1 MNALILLAATKATQI
16 PKVFGDVNMF
26 VTAAVCA
33 VGFLLL
39 AILISS
45 LIKYE
50 PGSNPKDPRK
60 RRLWFWILGVL
71 AVILV
76 FVLLFFVIP
85 VPVDAI
91 DWTNFTPGEKKNY
104 ENAMAHYTMMAGIA
118 TGTCF
123 VAYVVLGLILSKVF
137 KNKKIGDWF

>member
-1 MNALILLAATKATQI
+1 MKTLMLLAAQVTSI
-16 PKVFGDVNMF
+16 PKVLPDINMF
-26 VTAAVCA
+26 VAAIVCA
-33 VGFLLL
+33 LGFLLL

-50 PGSNPKDPRK
+50 PGSNPKDPKK
-60 RRLWFWILGVL
+60 RRMWFWVLGVL
-71 AVILV
+71 AVVLA

-85 VPVDAI
+85 VPVEAI
-91 DWTNFTPGEKKNY
+91 DWTNYTPKQRKDY
-104 ENAMAHYTMMAGIA
+104 ENLMAHYTMMAGIA

-123 VAYVVLGLILSKVF
+123 VIYVVLGLILSKVF

>member
-1 MNALILLAATKATQI
+1 MNALILLAAGKMTTI

-91 DWTNFTPGEKKNY
+91 DWTNFTPGEQKKY
-104 ENAMAHYTMMAGIA
+104 ADAMAHYMMMAGIA

-123 VAYVVLGLILSKVF
+123 VVYVVLGLILSKVF

>member
-1 MNALILLAATKATQI
+1 MKMLMLWEATL
-16 PKVFGDVNMF
+16 PNVFGDVNMV

-60 RRLWFWILGVL
+60 RRIWFWILGII

-76 FVLLFFVIP
+76 FVLLFFVFP
-85 VPVDAI
+85 VPVEVVKSGELGKF
-91 DWTNFTPGEKKNY
+91 NPGQIATY
-104 ENAMAHYTMMAGIA
+104 EEQMAHYMMMAGIA

-123 VAYVVLGLILSKVF
+123 VVYVVLGLILSKVF

>member
-1 MNALILLAATKATQI
+1 MNALILLAAKRTTI
-16 PKVFGDVNMF
+16 PKVFPDINMF
-26 VTAAVCA
+26 VVAIVCA
-33 VGFLLL
+33 LGFLLL

-50 PGSNPKDPRK
+50 PGSNPKDPKK

-71 AVILV
+71 AVILA

-85 VPVDAI
+85 VPVEAI
-91 DWTNFTPGEKKNY
+91 DWTKFTPKQKADYDNL
-104 ENAMAHYTMMAGIA
+104 MAHYMMMAGIA

-123 VAYVVLGLILSKVF
+123 VVYVVLGLILSKVF